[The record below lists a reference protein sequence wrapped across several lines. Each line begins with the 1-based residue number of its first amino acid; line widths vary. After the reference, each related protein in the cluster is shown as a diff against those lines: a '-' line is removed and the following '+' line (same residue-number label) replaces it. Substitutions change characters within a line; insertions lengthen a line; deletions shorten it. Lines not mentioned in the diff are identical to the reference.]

1 MNNISP
7 LRYPG
12 GKSKACKIIDEII
25 SKEFDLKNFNKLIS
39 SFFGGGSFE
48 FYMQNKYG
56 YNLIVNDK
64 FEPLMNF
71 WKQIKENNQ
80 VLYQKLNEINEITKE
95 DFTNYK
101 KLLNNINELELNRAI
116 YYFIINRCSFNGSSL
131 SGGFSLEA
139 SKKRFTKSSIE
150 RLKKLNLSK
159 LDLFNENFE
168 DFLNKE
174 ELFIDDKTLIFLDPP
189 YYLEEKS
196 NKLYGNL
203 GDLHKDFNH
212 LALFNLIKIKRNWIL
227 TYNNCDFIKNLYKDY
242 KIIDN
247 IKWNYGMNKSK
258 KSNEIIIIS
267 T

>member
-64 FEPLMNF
+64 FEPLMTY
-71 WKQIKENNQ
+71 WKQVKENK
-80 VLYQKLNEINEITKE
+80 KLLCDKLEEITEVTKE
-95 DFTNYK
+95 DFNNYK
-101 KLLNNINELELNRAI
+101 KLLNDVNETKLNKAI
-116 YYFIINRCSFNGSSL
+116 YYFIINRCSFSGSTL
-131 SGGFSLEA
+131 SGGFSKEA
-139 SKKRFTKSSIE
+139 SKKRFTKSSIDKI
-150 RLKKLNLSK
+150 RNLNLSK
-159 LDLFNENFE
+159 LELFNEDIKDFLNKSDLFNE
-168 DFLNKE
+168 
-174 ELFIDDKTLIFLDPP
+174 KTIIFLDPP
-189 YYLEEKS
+189 YYLEDKS
-196 NKLYGNL
+196 NRLYGTS
-203 GDLHKDFNH
+203 GDLHRDFNH
-212 LALFNLIKIKRNWIL
+212 LELFELIKIKRNWIL